1 MCDGFGGF
9 YHRNGTVFFIEP
21 NEYGNISHRD
31 VLGRM
36 PAQFKNNKDLVAF
49 EFPKWTIK
57 SFVWDH
63 PGTIPDWAD
72 KDKCIRTFRLVK
84 PVWLEY
90 RKAREQARAEY
101 EKACDP
107 IWAEYEKARAQAHAE
122 YDEAYDEACDQA
134 WEEYDGAY
142 ERVFAEYKTVY
153 DQVYFDYDKA
163 CDQVLTE
170 YKKVYK
176 LAQDKMINNLSEIE
190 GYLKEIQ
197 RLS

>member
-1 MCDGFGGF
+1 MCNGFSGF

-21 NEYGNISHRD
+21 NEYGNISHHD

-36 PAQFKNNKDLVAF
+36 QSQFKNNKDLVAF

-72 KDKCIRTFRLVK
+72 KDKCIRTFKLVE

-90 RKAREQARAEY
+90 RKAREQAHAEY
-101 EKACDP
+101 EKMCDQALTECMMAC
-107 IWAEYEKARAQAHAE
+107 EQAHAE
-122 YDEAYDEACDQA
+122 YKKVC
-134 WEEYDGAY
+134 
-142 ERVFAEYKTVY
+142 
-153 DQVYFDYDKA
+153 DQVYLDYDKA
-163 CDQVLTE
+163 RDQA
-170 YKKVYK
+170 
-176 LAQDKMINNLSEIE
+176 LADYDSACNQARADMINNLSEIE

-197 RLS
+197 RKGY